1 VSALGTRLPPAQT
14 PVPSIVEAFL
24 KLSHGRRAALI
35 TLSIEMQY
43 ETGEVIIQRDRRGN
57 YAKKPTPV
65 KLMAEMNCLFGA
77 ATLAWSFPVGMANA
91 ADASHEF
98 VMVTPGTDTAKF
110 ARTDG
115 TPVTLASDPNVM
127 NLLVNKL
134 HSVIETAHE
143 QPSSERVIDLI
154 GKVWLSVS
162 EEIGKGVTLTVAI
175 METLEKD
182 IFSLGSDPPALRS
195 FSPAAPRS
203 LSSARLPYDR
213 GRSSRDAYYDRGR
226 ASRDASDSESD
237 DKPFMVR
244 PSTPYSSSKPCF
256 GWVISGECEAKG
268 GDCILAHDPENKRR
282 GKKFLADLQKKQ
294 SAHVTFK
301 GCDGNISDGHTSD
314 GSQRSRSEGKRR
326 RGDRR

>member
-1 VSALGTRLPPAQT
+1 VRELRREADARQADGRGELRLGRSYPRL
-14 PVPSIVEAFL
+14 V
-24 KLSHGRRAALI
+24 
-35 TLSIEMQY
+35 
-43 ETGEVIIQRDRRGN
+43 
-57 YAKKPTPV
+57 
-65 KLMAEMNCLFGA
+65 
-77 ATLAWSFPVGMANA
+77 FPVGMANA

-115 TPVTLASDPNVM
+115 TPVTLASNLNVTA
-127 NLLVNKL
+127 LLANKL
-134 HSVIETAHE
+134 RSVIETAHE

-154 GKVWLSVS
+154 GKVWPSIS

-175 METLEKD
+175 METLKKD

-195 FSPAAPRS
+195 FSPVAPRS
-203 LSSARLPYDR
+203 LSSARLPYNC
-213 GRSSRDAYYDRGR
+213 GRFSRDAYYDRGR

-268 GDCILAHDPENKRR
+268 GDCICAHDPENKRR

-301 GCDGNISDGHTSD
+301 GRDGNISDGHTSD